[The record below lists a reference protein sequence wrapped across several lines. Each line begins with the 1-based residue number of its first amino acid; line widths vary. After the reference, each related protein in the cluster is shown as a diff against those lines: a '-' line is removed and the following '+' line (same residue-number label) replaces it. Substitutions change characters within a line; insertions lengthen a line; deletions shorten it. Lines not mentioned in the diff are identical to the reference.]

1 MSSKSGIRKKTKDCG
16 RLKPAKP
23 ASAMNWISREETS
36 NTSQKGEGS
45 AQTSNSGKQMGEGEG
60 SVQRSND
67 AMASSSSARD
77 ECRDAIIA
85 YVHKVSESRRNKR
98 NTMDYSTMVLQ
109 TSSDTQLPA
118 LIYSKTKRKLWLIVS
133 GRARQ

>member
-1 MSSKSGIRKKTKDCG
+1 MSSKSGIWKKTKDCG
-16 RLKPAKP
+16 RLKPAKL

-109 TSSDTQLPA
+109 TSSDTQLP
-118 LIYSKTKRKLWLIVS
+118 
-133 GRARQ
+133 RADILEDQEKAFGW

>member
-1 MSSKSGIRKKTKDCG
+1 MEDLNLLSLR
-16 RLKPAKP
+16 RR
-23 ASAMNWISREETS
+23 REW
-36 NTSQKGEGS
+36 K
-45 AQTSNSGKQMGEGEG
+45 GEGEG

-109 TSSDTQLPA
+109 TSSDTQLPHA
-118 LIYSKTKRKLWLIVS
+118 DILEDQEKAF
-133 GRARQ
+133 G